1 MKSKTRMMSILAIA
15 LVLVVALSAVYS
27 SAAAK
32 RKKVKITGSTSVAPL
47 MRVLAA
53 AYEKENKNVRI
64 EVGEGGSSQGIK
76 DTQDGKND
84 IGMASRDLKKRLRD
98 GRVHRNGAGQNQ
110 IAYDGVAVIINKR
123 GFNRKA
129 TT

>member
-15 LVLVVALSAVYS
+15 LVLVVALSAVFVGCG
-27 SAAAK
+27 K
-32 RKKVKITGSTSVAPL
+32 TEKVKITGSTSVAPL
-47 MRVLAA
+47 MKVLAA

-84 IGMASRDLKKRLRD
+84 IGMASRDLKKDLSLI
-98 GRVHRNGAGQNQ
+98 H
-110 IAYDGVAVIINKR
+110 I
-123 GFNRKA
+123 
-129 TT
+129 